1 MQWYQPGVHGR
12 TNIFNTK
19 IICWNLTMS
28 NLLLCVLVLLP
39 IIGSISGE
47 EDLYRKMSQTPA
59 AFMKLAAGAR
69 TSSRVKRAACDTQEA
84 LTCIQR
90 TTDTYLTSMFDS
102 NSLPK
107 PIPAGE
113 KPDYQERK
121 TCNFLLDSAKCFD
134 FLEHCGLDADEFNQI
149 KETSL
154 AETRK
159 HARMLPNWDDSK
171 CQLEGQG
178 ASFQW
183 GEDQWGGLLLFAS
196 FLLV

>member
-1 MQWYQPGVHGR
+1 MGAVHCVEL
-12 TNIFNTK
+12 NIFGAHLK
-19 IICWNLTMS
+19 MS
-28 NLLLCVLVLLP
+28 KLLLCVLVLLP
-39 IIGSISGE
+39 LIGGITGGQMRE
-47 EDLYRKMSQTPA
+47 GRQEV
-59 AFMKLAAGAR
+59 FMKMIN
-69 TSSRVKRAACDTQEA
+69 THSSRIKRAACDTQGA
-84 LTCIQR
+84 LDCIQR
-90 TTDTYLTSMFDS
+90 TADTYLNAIFDP
-102 NSLPK
+102 NYNPK
-107 PIPAGE
+107 PVPAGE

-171 CQLEGQG
+171 CQLEGQD

-183 GEDQWGGLLLFAS
+183 GEDQRG
-196 FLLV
+196 